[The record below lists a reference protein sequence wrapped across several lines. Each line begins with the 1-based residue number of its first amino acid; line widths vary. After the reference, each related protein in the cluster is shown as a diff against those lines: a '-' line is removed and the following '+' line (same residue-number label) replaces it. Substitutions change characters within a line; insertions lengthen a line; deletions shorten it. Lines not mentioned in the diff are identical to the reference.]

1 VPNTAQTTEINTHIE
16 ARIESE
22 MEEQLEPKGN
32 LPSCSQIFHHTT
44 KQTSCSHLN
53 NVFYKH
59 SEAKK
64 CGKKKIKETE
74 SRSCVRDN
82 RVKCQQYFSAFSNAH
97 GGQADFR

>member
-1 VPNTAQTTEINTHIE
+1 MPNTAQTTETNTHVE

-22 MEEQLEPKGN
+22 IEEELEPKGN

-53 NVFYKH
+53 VFYKH

-64 CGKKKIKETE
+64 CGKKKIII
-74 SRSCVRDN
+74 

-97 GGQADFR
+97 GGQADYK